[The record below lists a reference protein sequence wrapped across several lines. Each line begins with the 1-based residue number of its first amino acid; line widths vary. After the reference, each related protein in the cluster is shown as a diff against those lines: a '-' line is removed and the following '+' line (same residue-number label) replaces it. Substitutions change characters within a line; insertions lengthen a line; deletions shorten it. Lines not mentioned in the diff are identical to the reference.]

1 MRDTQQ
7 KRILNL
13 LRNYAPNWVP
23 LPEILALGIGQYNA
37 RLLELRRSGYQIENK
52 VEVHGEV
59 RHSFYRLV
67 TGSQRELPL

>member
-1 MRDTQQ
+1 MVRDTQQ

-13 LRNYAPNWVP
+13 LRNYAPNWCP

-37 RLLELRRSGYQIENK
+37 RLLELRRAGYQIENK
-52 VEVHGEV
+52 IETHGEG

-67 TGSQRELPL
+67 LTSDEDF